1 MKSSLKK
8 HKGNANQVILGED
21 WHRFAF
27 PREDLAF
34 LGTIRRGIEI
44 GALAK
49 DPDGNYLQ
57 VNGDMRQTL
66 NKSRIEN
73 LLRSAKPAIVR
84 APVVR
89 QPTTEQRAAVVV
101 TVKRRR
107 VVVPGA
113 S

>member
-1 MKSSLKK
+1 MKPSPKK
-8 HKGNANQVILGED
+8 HKGNDNQVILGED

-27 PREDLAF
+27 ARDDLEF

-49 DPDGNYLQ
+49 DQDGNYLQ

-66 NKSRIEN
+66 NKSRIES
-73 LLRSAKPAIVR
+73 LLRSAKPAVVR
-84 APVVR
+84 VPVVR

-101 TVKRRR
+101 TVKKRR

-113 S
+113 A

>member
-1 MKSSLKK
+1 MKPSPKK
-8 HKGNANQVILGED
+8 RKGNDTQVTLGED

-27 PREDLAF
+27 PRDDLEF

-49 DPDGNYLQ
+49 DTDGNYLQ

-66 NKSRIEN
+66 NKSRVDN
-73 LLRSAKPAIVR
+73 LLRSAKPAVVR

-89 QPTTEQRAAVVV
+89 QPTADQRAAVVV
-101 TVKRRR
+101 TVKKRR
-107 VVVPGA
+107 VIVPNQ
-113 S
+113 